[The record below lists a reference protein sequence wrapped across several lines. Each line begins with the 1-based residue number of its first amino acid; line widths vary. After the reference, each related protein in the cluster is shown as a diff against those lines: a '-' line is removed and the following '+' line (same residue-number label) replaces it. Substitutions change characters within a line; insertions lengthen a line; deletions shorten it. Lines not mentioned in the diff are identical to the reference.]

1 MSAVDVARQLAND
14 QLARFA
20 FAHDAA
26 IGEDADAHIVL
37 RRFLDRL
44 DRPKLHAHL
53 PAQLVFLGPAFG
65 QLAGGGAGF
74 VDEERLG
81 LQIGQFDCLFFAPAD
96 FAEREPDAARPPAA
110 E

>member
-37 RRFLDRL
+37 RRFLEKVKQKSCKNWRG
-44 DRPKLHAHL
+44 K
-53 PAQLVFLGPAFG
+53 
-65 QLAGGGAGF
+65 
-74 VDEERLG
+74 
-81 LQIGQFDCLFFAPAD
+81 
-96 FAEREPDAARPPAA
+96 
-110 E
+110 